1 MEGQAVTF
9 KLPTYCYS
17 CGAYLMGG
25 ATEHKPGC
33 EVQALIDESLAE
45 AERERRNING

>member
-1 MEGQAVTF
+1 ME
-9 KLPTYCYS
+9 LPTHCYS

-33 EVQALIDESLAE
+33 EVLRLIEQAKDDA
-45 AERERRNING
+45 AKDDDDATPR

>member
-1 MEGQAVTF
+1 VTF

-45 AERERRNING
+45 AETRVGGGAEDDV